1 MNVDFTQRL
10 CDCSLGE
17 IAEAFLQGDEMSNG
31 IGFVSDNQLRKL
43 YAIVNNAINARE
55 IGLIVEAE

>member
-1 MNVDFTQRL
+1 MDIDFSQRL

-31 IGFVSDNQLRKL
+31 MDFVLDDQLRRL
-43 YAIVNNAINARE
+43 WAVVNTAIHARE
-55 IGLIVEAE
+55 MGLIVQG